1 MPEII
6 PLPVLR
12 VRNFLLREYKE
23 LIDLS
28 NLRKGCS
35 EHERNQ
41 NLLSRAL
48 AALTIRHLSGCSRE
62 QAAAAVIDG
71 DKDQGIDAL
80 RVDSDTQDLPRLLL
94 VQSKWSDKGKGSFD
108 QNDARTLS
116 DGLRYLT
123 NTEYEQF
130 NDRFRLFV
138 NQVHRAVTTPGARIV
153 LVITVMR
160 DAPLDPTVL
169 GKLEELCRNLGGEEV
184 VQLRILYLRDI
195 EGMVREALAGPVVN
209 LDTRLETWAP
219 HASPYQAFH
228 GTVRAAEIADWYK
241 RFGEGLFRSNIRQS
255 LGITPVN
262 QEITDTLLTNPS
274 DFYYLNNG
282 ITVLCERIVKGVRS
296 SMQVGG
302 SGDFEL
308 TGVSIVNGAQ
318 TVAAIARA
326 MEQDPQQAAQ
336 AYVGIKLI
344 SLEDCPP
351 DFAELVTQGTNT
363 QNEVK
368 PQDFVALDPLQRA
381 LRDDFYTL
389 LDKTYVIKRGEM
401 APPPGDGC
409 TVTEAAQALACAQP
423 KAELVAR
430 IKKNPDL
437 LWDEQQGIY
446 ATLFGKGRKT
456 VQAMRVW
463 SDVLLLRAIK
473 EQLKRTKREGR
484 AQAVAERGDLL
495 IAHIVFQWLALER
508 STDSEREHDWH
519 AVLEDLPKLV
529 TTVLDWL
536 THHIDREYTK
546 NSFIQSTVTNPERC
560 FLLAERVLESLRN
573 GGEIPELADAYR
585 PPAKKGKRKPKAVS
599 TLLDSGRIPSGTPLV
614 FQAQTGPER
623 RVLTAWL
630 KQDPRRGQAVWNS
643 GSRSKPLIWEVDKKR
658 YSPSGLV
665 QHMLDLA
672 TGERKDRPLQ
682 GTTRWF
688 VPGEGSLAELAEQV
702 RREDEEDEES

>member
-1 MPEII
+1 MPEIT

-12 VRNFLLREYKE
+12 VRNFLLREYQE

-48 AALTIRHLSGCSRE
+48 AALTIRHLSGCSKE

-80 RVDSDTQDLPRLLL
+80 RVDSDAQDQPRLLL
-94 VQSKWSDKGKGSFD
+94 VQSKWSDKGRGSFD
-108 QNDARTLS
+108 QNDARTLN

-138 NQVHRAVTTPGARIV
+138 NQVHRAIMTPGARIV
-153 LVITVMR
+153 LVVTVMR
-160 DAPLDPTVL
+160 EAPLDPTVL
-169 GKLEELCRNLGGEEV
+169 GKLEKLCQDLGGEETV
-184 VQLRILYLRDI
+184 HLRVLYLRDI
-195 EGMVREALAGPVVN
+195 EAMVREELAGPVVN

-241 RFGEGLFRSNIRQS
+241 KEGERLFRSNIRQS

-274 DFYYLNNG
+274 HFFYLNNG

-296 SMQVGG
+296 SMEVGG

-326 MEQDPQQAAQ
+326 MEQDPQQTAR

-344 SLEDCPP
+344 SLEGCPP

-368 PQDFVALDPLQRA
+368 PQDFVALDPLQRG

-401 APPPGDGC
+401 APPPGEGC
-409 TVTEAAQALACAQP
+409 TVIEAAQALACAQP

-437 LWDEQQGIY
+437 LWDEHQGVY
-446 ATLFGKGRKT
+446 AALFGKGRRA

-463 SDVLLLRAIK
+463 SDVLLLRTIK
-473 EQLKRTKREGR
+473 EQLGRERAKREGR

-495 IAHIVFQWLALER
+495 TAHVIFQWLASER
-508 STDSEREHDWH
+508 STDSDREHDWH
-519 AVLEDLPKLV
+519 TVIEDLPKLV

-536 THHIDREYTK
+536 THHVDAEFTK
-546 NSFIQSTVTNPERC
+546 NSFIQSTFTSPERC
-560 FLLAERVLESLRN
+560 SLLTERVLASLHD
-573 GGEIPELADAYR
+573 GGEIPELPDTYR
-585 PPAKKGKRKPKAVS
+585 PPAKTGKRRPKAVA
-599 TLLDSGRIPSGTPLV
+599 TLLDSGRIPSGTSLV

-623 RVLTAWL
+623 RTLAAWL
-630 KQDPRRGQAVWNS
+630 QQDARRGRAVWNS
-643 GSRSKPLIWEVDKKR
+643 GSRSKPLIWEADGKR

-672 TGERKDRPLQ
+672 SRERKDRPLQ

-688 VPGEGSLAELAEQV
+688 VPGEGSLADLAEQV
-702 RREDEEDEES
+702 RREDEEN